1 MSTAELTFKYQ
12 DLQATGQSFDTIL
25 PLEVA
30 QRALEKLVDQS
41 GYWVDQPPS
50 VSGTLYKT
58 STGEVIC
65 DCKLHCEARFKCV
78 VCSTSRCLSM
88 DYRGDLIIVPESH
101 DAANEPELYGEGE
114 FTSSPDVYTF
124 EGTDIDLTEV
134 IRELLILEA
143 PVHPRCE
150 HAQQSCVEQEKEE
163 LPEAAKIHPQ
173 WAPLLAMREALK
185 REKEETSKKN

>member
-1 MSTAELTFKYQ
+1 
-12 DLQATGQSFDTIL
+12 
-25 PLEVA
+25 
-30 QRALEKLVDQS
+30 
-41 GYWVDQPPS
+41 
-50 VSGTLYKT
+50 
-58 STGEVIC
+58 
-65 DCKLHCEARFKCV
+65 
-78 VCSTSRCLSM
+78 M

-150 HAQQSCVEQEKEE
+150 HAQQSCVKQEKEE
-163 LPEAAKIHPQ
+163 LPESDSGGKLGSRRADQETHTC
-173 WAPLLAMREALK
+173 LLLQRSG
-185 REKEETSKKN
+185 RNS